1 MGASGG
7 TGVLYEEHV
16 LLGAS
21 LAESAV
27 TGGPL
32 VMGYAGEKNL
42 DELLPDAVLS
52 DLTGA
57 AYLLV
62 SGASSQALFSAAAAG
77 RPLAVGEAAF
87 EAVLTGEGR
96 LLSVPLALR
105 SGDHEHVLLDPT
117 PRGAALAAWLG
128 FLSSMERDGYAPY
141 ADASVEDASEMLVP
155 LLLAGERSRD
165 VLSDYVRT
173 AGEALPREGE
183 VRALHLDAIPAL
195 VAHIP
200 GPGPEEWLLLV
211 PAQRARVIWR
221 SLLSFAEV
229 SPVGARAARHLLA
242 DRRPWAS
249 SLPAEGPVSVP
260 RAELERWG
268 VLREGSDF
276 VGARL
281 LEP

>member
-1 MGASGG
+1 MGSSA
-7 TGVLYEEHV
+7 GVLYEEHV

-21 LAESAV
+21 LEESAV
-27 TGGPL
+27 TGGSL
-32 VMGYAGEKNL
+32 VMSYAGEKNL
-42 DELLPDAVLS
+42 GELLPGAVLS
-52 DLTGA
+52 DLTGS

-62 SGASSQALFSAAAAG
+62 SGTSSQALFSAAAAG

-96 LLSVPLALR
+96 LLAVPLALR

-117 PRGAALAAWLG
+117 PRGAALAAWMG
-128 FLSSMERDGYAPY
+128 FLSRMEQDGYAPY
-141 ADASVEDASEMLVP
+141 ADASVEDASDMLVP
-155 LLLAGERSRD
+155 LLLAGGRSRD

-173 AGEALPREGE
+173 AGEELPREGE

-195 VAHIP
+195 VARVP
-200 GPGPEEWLLLV
+200 GPGPEAWLLLV

-221 SLLSFAEV
+221 SLLSFTEV
-229 SPVGARAARHLLA
+229 APAGARAARRLLA
-242 DRRPWAS
+242 KGRPWAG
-249 SLPAEGPVSVP
+249 SLPAEGPVAVP

-268 VLREGSDF
+268 VLREGNDF

>member
-1 MGASGG
+1 MA

-21 LAESAV
+21 FEESAV

-32 VMGYAGEKNL
+32 VIAYAGEKNL
-42 DELLPDAVLS
+42 EELLPGAVVA
-52 DLTGA
+52 DLTGT

-62 SGASSQALFSAAAAG
+62 SGASSQALSAAATAG

-117 PRGAALAAWLG
+117 PRGSALTAWLG
-128 FLSSMERDGYAPY
+128 FLSSMEQDGYAPY
-141 ADASVEDASEMLVP
+141 AQTSVEDASEMLVP
-155 LLLAGERSRD
+155 LLLSGERSRD

-183 VRALHLDAIPAL
+183 VSAVHLDAIPAL
-195 VAHIP
+195 VTRVP
-200 GPGPEEWLLLV
+200 GPGPKTWLLLV

-221 SLLSFAEV
+221 SLLSFTEV
-229 SPVGARAARHLLA
+229 APAGTCAARRLLA
-242 DRRPWAS
+242 EGRPWAS

-281 LEP
+281 LET

>member
-1 MGASGG
+1 MA
-7 TGVLYEEHV
+7 TGVLHEEHV

-21 LAESAV
+21 FEESAV

-32 VMGYAGEKNL
+32 VLAYAGEKNL
-42 DELLPDAVLS
+42 DELLPGAVLS
-52 DLTGA
+52 DLTGS

-62 SGASSQALFSAAAAG
+62 SGTSSQALFSSAAAG

-96 LLSVPLALR
+96 LLAVPLTLR

-117 PRGAALAAWLG
+117 PRGAALAAWMD
-128 FLSSMERDGYAPY
+128 FLSRMEQDGYAPY

-155 LLLAGERSRD
+155 LLLAGGRSRD

-173 AGEALPREGE
+173 AGEAPPREGE

-195 VAHIP
+195 VARVP
-200 GPGPEEWLLLV
+200 GPGPETWLLLV

-221 SLLSFAEV
+221 SLLSFGEV

-242 DRRPWAS
+242 DRRPWAG
-249 SLPAEGPVSVP
+249 SLPAEGPVAVP

>member
-1 MGASGG
+1 MA
-7 TGVLYEEHV
+7 TGVLHEEHV

-21 LAESAV
+21 FEESAV

-32 VMGYAGEKNL
+32 VLAYAGEKNL
-42 DELLPDAVLS
+42 DELLPGAVLS
-52 DLTGA
+52 DLTGS

-62 SGASSQALFSAAAAG
+62 SGASSRALFSAAAAG
-77 RPLAVGEAAF
+77 RPLAVGGAAF

-96 LLSVPLALR
+96 LLAVPLTLR

-117 PRGAALAAWLG
+117 PRGAALAAWMD
-128 FLSSMERDGYAPY
+128 FLSRMEQDGYAPY

-155 LLLAGERSRD
+155 LLLAGGRSRD

-173 AGEALPREGE
+173 AGEAPPREGE
-183 VRALHLDAIPAL
+183 ARALHLDAIPAL
-195 VAHIP
+195 VARVP
-200 GPGPEEWLLLV
+200 GPGPETWLLLV

-221 SLLSFAEV
+221 SLLSFGEV

-242 DRRPWAS
+242 DRRPWAG
-249 SLPAEGPVSVP
+249 SLPAEGPVAVP

>member
-1 MGASGG
+1 MGASGL

-16 LLGAS
+16 LLGATFE
-21 LAESAV
+21 ESAV
-27 TGGPL
+27 TGGPR
-32 VMGYAGEKNL
+32 VISYAGERDL
-42 DELLPDAVLS
+42 DELLPGAVLS
-52 DLTGA
+52 DLTGS

-62 SGASSQALFSAAAAG
+62 SGASSQELFSAAAAG

-96 LLSVPLALR
+96 LLALPLALR

-117 PRGAALAAWLG
+117 PRGAALAAWMG
-128 FLSSMERDGYAPY
+128 FLSRMERDGYAPY
-141 ADASVEDASEMLVP
+141 AGASVEDASEMLVP
-155 LLLAGERSRD
+155 LLLAGARSRD

-195 VAHIP
+195 VARVP

-221 SLLSFAEV
+221 SLLSFCEV
-229 SPVGARAARHLLA
+229 SPVGARAASRLLSGS
-242 DRRPWAS
+242 RPWAG

-260 RAELERWG
+260 RAELRRWG
-268 VLREGSDF
+268 VLREGNDF